1 MNDNLYNLE
10 EEENISIYSLEDD
23 LDIETQKRMQS
34 VASSAD
40 VEVEDERLIG
50 ELDEDIEDE
59 MENEAEAWRGE
70 SREDADDS
78 RAAGKKAIMLYM
90 FRILS
95 NPVEGWKNFKRGKF
109 KEEKVASTC
118 FYPLAALASISE
130 FVAYFYNSELT
141 LNELLV
147 PAIVTFISFFFAY
160 FTVILTAGFLL
171 PKGGGEAISK
181 NFGKTFVMINMS
193 TLALFYILYELMPML
208 GPVFAFL
215 PLWTIY
221 IIFKGVKFLRFP
233 KDKEISAAGMLSF
246 LTIGTPML
254 WYWILTEL
262 MPL

>member
-10 EEENISIYSLEDD
+10 EENTSIYSLDD
-23 LDIETQKRMQS
+23 ESDLETQKNSHS
-34 VASSAD
+34 VASSD
-40 VEVEDERLIG
+40 DTEDYKGVSVG
-50 ELDEDIEDE
+50 ELDEELEDE
-59 MENEAEAWRGE
+59 IENEAEAWRGE
-70 SREDADDS
+70 APEETEKSQETHAKGVILS
-78 RAAGKKAIMLYM
+78 MLS
-90 FRILS
+90 ILS

-118 FYPLAALASISE
+118 FYPLAALASVSE
-130 FVAYFYNSELT
+130 FAAYFYNSELS

-147 PAIVTFISFFFAY
+147 PAIVIFISFFFGY
-160 FTVILTAGFLL
+160 FTVILTAGLL
-171 PKGGGEAISK
+171 MPKAGGKAISK

-208 GPVFAFL
+208 GPVLAFL

-221 IIFKGVKFLRFP
+221 IIFKGIKFLRIP
-233 KDKEISAAGMLSF
+233 KEKETSAAGMMSF
-246 LTIGTPML
+246 LTIGAPMF